1 MSGLCVYVLLFTL
14 SNVLHT
20 AAVFQFYIKSLV
32 TISFVFGYITFP
44 VLQTAIHWHQGHSYM
59 NSLFTQYVWV
69 KHNISFRD
77 KCLKNIADGSQN
89 VYRSALTPKPGPLG
103 GSVREVNPP
112 AGSHEKRPLLLKKKY
127 VYVHIYICGYNVLS
141 NLDLQVSLINPKN
154 TTSSWL
160 KYLGP
165 GGGTLPAL
173 SSSIISSMSLGVR
186 SSWERWKMDQ

>member
-1 MSGLCVYVLLFTL
+1 M
-14 SNVLHT
+14 LHT
-20 AAVFQFYIKSLV
+20 AAAFTCQCQIKWLEPLALFSVIL
-32 TISFVFGYITFP
+32 TF
-44 VLQTAIHWHQGHSYM
+44 LCCKRAIHWHQGHCYM

-77 KCLKNIADGSQN
+77 KCLKNMADGSQN

-112 AGSHEKRPLLLKKKY
+112 AGSHEKRPFLLKKIICLCSY
-127 VYVHIYICGYNVLS
+127 IYLYMWIQ
-141 NLDLQVSLINPKN
+141 QVSLIKPKN

-186 SSWERWKMDQ
+186 SSWKRWTMDQ